1 MRTVIYAIL
10 FSLGTVLGV
19 VLLSLAIVFFTTGCD
34 QVSNEPATP
43 VRRTAMIYL
52 DGNLIAEGE
61 VESYTRSSY
70 GVGILII
77 DGKKYETH
85 YSNCV
90 VITDISKGE

>member
-1 MRTVIYAIL
+1 MRTVIHAIL

-19 VLLSLAIVFFTTGCD
+19 VLLSLPLVFFTTGCD
-34 QVSNEPATP
+34 QANNEPENPA
-43 VRRTAMIYL
+43 RRTAMIYL

-70 GVGILII
+70 GICFLTI

-85 YSNCV
+85 HSNCV
-90 VITDISKGE
+90 VIADILKGE